1 MTDAFNVLPQ
11 YENYKP
17 SGVDWLDGIPDT
29 WSTERSK
36 WIFQERKGRARRGDR
51 QLTALQKY
59 GMIYQDEFMAL
70 EGRRV
75 TQVVLNNEILK
86 RVECGDF
93 VMSMRTFQGGL
104 EYSPYEGSCS
114 SAYIALMPVS
124 EQVSRRYFKWLFKS
138 GRYIEALSSTSNLVR
153 DGQAL
158 RFENFSKVDLPVV
171 PINEQDAIADFL
183 DVKTAQIDQA
193 IEIKEKQIAL
203 LQERKQ
209 ILIQNAVTRGLN
221 PDVPMKDSGVDWIG
235 HIPAHWNVNPLFTEA
250 TIKSISNCP
259 EREILSVYLDMGVVR
274 FADVDQKRTNATS
287 LDLSGY
293 QAVDPGDFVLN
304 NQQAWRGSVGVSSHS
319 GIVSSAYIVLSLSD
333 RYDTAFA
340 NLLFRSSVMVAHYLK
355 ASRGVG
361 TIQRNLYWP
370 YLKGMPVFIPPK
382 TEQAEIVAHVQR
394 GCSQIDETLA
404 SLRGQIDRLFEY
416 KSSLINSA
424 VTGKIRVV

>member
-1 MTDAFNVLPQ
+1 
-11 YENYKP
+11 
-17 SGVDWLDGIPDT
+17 
-29 WSTERSK
+29 
-36 WIFQERKGRARRGDR
+36 
-51 QLTALQKY
+51 
-59 GMIYQDEFMAL
+59 MAL

-93 VMSMRTFQGGL
+93 VMSMRSFQGGL

-124 EQVSRRYFKWLFKS
+124 EQVSGRYFKWLFKS

-171 PINEQDAIADFL
+171 PIDEQDAIADFL
-183 DVKTAQIDQA
+183 DEKTAQIDQA

-221 PDVPMKDSGVDWIG
+221 PNAPMKDSGVDWIG
-235 HIPAHWNVNPLFTEA
+235 QIPAHWDVQPLFTEA
-250 TIKSISNCP
+250 SIKSISNCA
-259 EREILSVYLDMGVVR
+259 ERELLSVYLDMGVVR
-274 FADVDQKRTNATS
+274 FSDVDQKRTNATS
-287 LDLSGY
+287 LDLSNY

-319 GIVSSAYIVLSLSD
+319 GIVSPAYIVLTLSD
-333 RYDTAFA
+333 RYDTEFA
-340 NLLFRSSVMVAHYLK
+340 NFLFRSSVMVAHYLK
-355 ASRGVG
+355 ASKGVG

-370 YLKGMPVFIPPK
+370 HLKRMPVFIPPK
-382 TEQAEIVAHVQR
+382 SEQIDIVAHIQQ
-394 GCSQIDETLA
+394 GSTQIDETLTT
-404 SLRGQIDRLFEY
+404 LRGQIDRLSEY
-416 KSSLINSA
+416 KASLINVA
-424 VTGKIRVV
+424 VTGKIKVV